1 MTAIEILNEV
11 KSGNPFSYPATFT
24 KGRIFTMT
32 YCCAGSKEYIS
43 LTANTLKKKEGLTD
57 EKALKVIENV
67 LNS

>member
-43 LTANTLKKKEGLTD
+43 LTANTLKKKRRIDG
-57 EKALKVIENV
+57 
-67 LNS
+67 